1 MPGFFAKYA
10 TVRRGDTTYTYRR
23 HPVLRYFA
31 IVLGIGVVIGALGPF
46 GIALVVLVTVG
57 LLGSRVAGRSKREE
71 H

>member
-1 MPGFFAKYA
+1 M
-10 TVRRGDTTYTYRR
+10 
-23 HPVLRYFA
+23 LRYFA